1 MWFVSRRKHARIL
14 AERDEVLGDAVAA
27 AKRYRETL
35 RAVDDY
41 LFSGLDP
48 EGLSGEALVRMPHSK
63 VRAGLVRQVREVL
76 YVRVEVDPQLVDVV
90 RREAVRDDG

>member
-41 LFSGLDP
+41 LFAGLNTD
-48 EGLSGEALVRMPHSK
+48 GLSSEALVRMPHAK
-63 VRAGLVRQVREVL
+63 VRAGLVRQVRE
-76 YVRVEVDPQLVDVV
+76 
-90 RREAVRDDG
+90 AVRDDG